1 MNPQIR
7 RIRPN
12 EWHLLRELR
21 LQALADAPLAFAATL
36 AQEEAFPEKL
46 WRERAVSGAAGAD
59 RITFIAEDEGQWIGL
74 ATGIAGSE
82 PSSMLVGMFVTEPA
96 RGRGIGIALV
106 ESIVGW
112 AQSRGAARL
121 VLWVTASNEVAIAL
135 YRGCGFRPMGI
146 TRPLAHTPTMIECEM
161 VRALNL

>member
-1 MNPQIR
+1 MSGISSASCVFKRLLMRLLPL
-7 RIRPN
+7 RPHSPKRKRPPRN
-12 EWHLLRELR
+12 SGAKE
-21 LQALADAPLAFAATL
+21 PLAGPLVQTA
-36 AQEEAFPEKL
+36 
-46 WRERAVSGAAGAD
+46 
-59 RITFIAEDEGQWIGL
+59 IAEDEGQWIGL

-82 PSSMLVGMFVTEPA
+82 PSPMLVRMFVTEPA
-96 RGRGIGIALV
+96 RRRGIGIALV

-121 VLWVTASNEVAIAL
+121 VLWVTVSNEVAIAL
-135 YRGCGFRPMGI
+135 YRRCGFRPLGI